1 MASKS
6 LTLFEKVNDYTDN
19 YFDEVDFKAYMS
31 EFVTAYSRGI
41 EEKIEFPV
49 QVDQFLNIPD
59 KDFDLK
65 NLMKEVGRQVEEV
78 PLEPSKFSS
87 LSCSN

>member
-1 MASKS
+1 MASKKS

-65 NLMKEVGRQVEEV
+65 NLMKEVGRQ
-78 PLEPSKFSS
+78 S
-87 LSCSN
+87 